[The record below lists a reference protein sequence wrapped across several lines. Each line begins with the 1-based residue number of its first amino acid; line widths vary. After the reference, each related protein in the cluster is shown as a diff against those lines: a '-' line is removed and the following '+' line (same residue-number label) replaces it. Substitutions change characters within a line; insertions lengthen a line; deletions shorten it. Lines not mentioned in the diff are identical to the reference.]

1 MSRVQNMEG
10 RASLSHRLGL
20 ALILLIQI
28 TIIPIIGFSLTYLI
42 DIDRENFGIS
52 IRAELF
58 HWILVSGLTYG
69 IICLALAL
77 IVGGYRPSPVVER
90 GGWIATVGLS
100 RRKYDP
106 ELIDRAKMSAYSS
119 PYGKMSRLVANRIKS
134 DPSDF
139 FAVHGGL
146 QLLAVP
152 SQVLLISIP
161 LVIME
166 GIPEELIRKD
176 SAFELGML
184 GYVIGL
190 WISFRVQPIISSQF
204 VGFAAMFRKI
214 LWRITKISW
223 ILPVIILWA
232 CARVIL
238 QFSLTSLGIDIS
250 QWHDVQLEGLILNFV
265 APEAQVPETAIIDFL
280 VAISVLPMAAFT
292 TISVLG
298 GSNGLS
304 PWMKDKE
311 EDLENLSQQSLP
323 LPKDE
328 EEIEGQYEEKI
339 ENEEDNIT
347 SKDEKDDEEGRM
359 IDVPFNLFG

>member
-1 MSRVQNMEG
+1 MEG

-28 TIIPIIGFSLTYLI
+28 TIIPIVGFSLTYLI
-42 DIDRENFGIS
+42 EIDRENFGIS
-52 IRAELF
+52 IRTELF
-58 HWILVSGLTYG
+58 QWILISGLTYG
-69 IICLALAL
+69 IICLAMAL
-77 IVGGYRPSPVVER
+77 IIGGYRPSPVVER
-90 GGWIATVGLS
+90 GGWIATLGLS

-106 ELIDRAKMSAYSS
+106 ELIDRSKMAAYSS
-119 PYGKMSRLVANRIKS
+119 PYGKMSRLVAKRIKNDQS
-134 DPSDF
+134 EL

-161 LVIME
+161 LIIME
-166 GIPEELIRKD
+166 GIPDDLIRKD
-176 SAFELGML
+176 SAFELGMI
-184 GYVIGL
+184 GYIIGL
-190 WISFRVQPIISSQF
+190 WVSFRVQPVISLQF
-204 VGFAAMFRKI
+204 IEYAAIFRKI

-232 CARVIL
+232 CARAIL

-265 APEAQVPETAIIDFL
+265 APEAEVPQTAIIDFL

-304 PWMKDKE
+304 QWMKDKE
-311 EDLENLSQQSLP
+311 DNLENLSQQSLP
-323 LPKDE
+323 EPKGYENERVQKE
-328 EEIEGQYEEKI
+328 EKSEHIEGNY
-339 ENEEDNIT
+339 DTSNIN
-347 SKDEKDDEEGRM
+347 KKDDEEERM
-359 IDVPFNLFG
+359 IDVPFNLFD